1 MVEVT
6 LGELTGIIPEAREAA
21 RRSVIGSR
29 DDMKNILEE
38 IAQEIV
44 AASSKGDRG
53 IVLNLDQEPH
63 VGFFADIEKELA
75 RKGYMVEGET
85 FSNFARIEI
94 SW

>member
-29 DDMKNILEE
+29 EGMKSILEK

-53 IVLNLDQEPH
+53 LVIDLGQEPH
-63 VGFFADIEKELA
+63 VGFFADVGKELA
-75 RKGYMVEGET
+75 RKGYMVEDET
-85 FSNFARIEI
+85 FSHCTRIKI